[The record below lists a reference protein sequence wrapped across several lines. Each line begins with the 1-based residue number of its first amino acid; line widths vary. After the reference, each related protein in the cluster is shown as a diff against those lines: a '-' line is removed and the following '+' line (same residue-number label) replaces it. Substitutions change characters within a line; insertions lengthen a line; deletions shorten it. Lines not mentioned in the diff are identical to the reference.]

1 MKKRVAILIAASLI
15 LAACSSTQE
24 TATPEVT
31 TEVATEKIQI
41 VAGFYP
47 LAYAAEGVA
56 GDLAEVVS
64 LAGPGIEP
72 HDLELTPGDVA
83 KINDADLVVYIPEF
97 IPALDAVVKT
107 LDQSKVINATQ
118 GITLISGDSHSHEG
132 EEAHSEEEG
141 HSDEGEEAH
150 SEEEGHS
157 DESAT
162 DPHIWLNP
170 SNMVLIGNSIAKAL
184 SALTS
189 DSAIDENRSSFENGL
204 NALATDYTAKLA
216 NCSIKALVVSH
227 EAFGYIANAYG
238 FEQVGISGLSPEA
251 EPSPARLAEVAKIAK
266 AENATTIYYESLV
279 DPKVAKTLADELKIT
294 AEMLDP
300 LESPPASGDYL
311 SVMQQNLDT
320 LVKGQVC
327 S

>member
-1 MKKRVAILIAASLI
+1 MKKREATLIAASLI

-64 LAGPGIEP
+64 LAGPGVEP

-118 GITLISGDSHSHEG
+118 GITLISGDSHSH
-132 EEAHSEEEG
+132 
-141 HSDEGEEAH
+141 EGEEAH

>member
-1 MKKRVAILIAASLI
+1 MKKRIATLIAASLI

-24 TATPEVT
+24 TATPQET
-31 TEVATEKIQI
+31 TEVATKKIQI

-47 LAYAAEGVA
+47 LAYAAEGIA

-64 LAGPGIEP
+64 LAGPGVEP

-118 GITLISGDSHSHEG
+118 GIALISGDSHSH
-132 EEAHSEEEG
+132 
-141 HSDEGEEAH
+141 EGEEAH

-170 SNMVLIGNSIAKAL
+170 SNMVLIGNSIAQAL
-184 SALTS
+184 SAFTS
-189 DSAIDENRSSFENGL
+189 DSVIDENRSNFEN
-204 NALATDYTAKLA
+204 ALTTLASDYTAKLA

-227 EAFGYIANAYG
+227 EAFGYIADAYG

-279 DPKVAKTLADELKIT
+279 DPKVAKTLADELKIS

-311 SVMQQNLDT
+311 SVMAQNLDT

>member
-1 MKKRVAILIAASLI
+1 MKKRIATLIAASLI

-24 TATPEVT
+24 TATPQET
-31 TEVATEKIQI
+31 TEVATKKIQI

-47 LAYAAEGVA
+47 LAYAAEGIA

-64 LAGPGIEP
+64 LAGPGVEP

-132 EEAHSEEEG
+132 EES
-141 HSDEGEEAH
+141 H

-170 SNMVLIGNSIAKAL
+170 NNMVLIGNSIAKAL
-184 SALTS
+184 NALTS
-189 DSAIDENRSSFENGL
+189 DSAINENRSNFEN
-204 NALATDYTAKLA
+204 ALTTLASDYTAKLA

>member
-1 MKKRVAILIAASLI
+1 MKKRIATLIAASLI

-24 TATPEVT
+24 TATPQET
-31 TEVATEKIQI
+31 TEVATKKIQI

-47 LAYAAEGVA
+47 LAYAAEGIA

-64 LAGPGIEP
+64 LAGPGVEP

-141 HSDEGEEAH
+141 HSDE
-150 SEEEGHS
+150 
-157 DESAT
+157 SAT

-170 SNMVLIGNSIAKAL
+170 SNMVLIGNSIAQAL

-189 DSAIDENRSSFENGL
+189 DSAIDENRSNFEN
-204 NALATDYTAKLA
+204 ALTTLASDYTAKLA

-279 DPKVAKTLADELKIT
+279 DPKVAKTLADELKIS

>member
-1 MKKRVAILIAASLI
+1 MKKRVATLIAASLI

-64 LAGPGIEP
+64 LAGPGVEP

-118 GITLISGDSHSHEG
+118 GVTLISGDSHSH
-132 EEAHSEEEG
+132 
-141 HSDEGEEAH
+141 EGEEAH

>member
-1 MKKRVAILIAASLI
+1 MKKRIATLIAASLI

-24 TATPEVT
+24 TATPQET

-47 LAYAAEGVA
+47 LAYAAEGIA

-64 LAGPGIEP
+64 LAGPGVEP

-132 EEAHSEEEG
+132 EES
-141 HSDEGEEAH
+141 H

-170 SNMVLIGNSIAKAL
+170 NNMVLIGNSIAQAL

-189 DSAIDENRSSFENGL
+189 DSAINENRSSFEN
-204 NALATDYTAKLA
+204 ALTTLASDYTAKLA

-294 AEMLDP
+294 AKMLDP

-311 SVMQQNLDT
+311 SVMAQNLDT

>member
-1 MKKRVAILIAASLI
+1 MKKRVATLIAASLI

-64 LAGPGIEP
+64 LAGPGVEP

-141 HSDEGEEAH
+141 HSDE
-150 SEEEGHS
+150 
-157 DESAT
+157 SAT

-189 DSAIDENRSSFENGL
+189 NSAIDENRSSFENGL

>member
-1 MKKRVAILIAASLI
+1 MKKRVATLIAASLI

-64 LAGPGIEP
+64 LAGPGVEP

-118 GITLISGDSHSHEG
+118 GITLISGDSHSH
-132 EEAHSEEEG
+132 
-141 HSDEGEEAH
+141 EGEEAH

-279 DPKVAKTLADELKIT
+279 DPKVAKTLADELIIT

>member
-1 MKKRVAILIAASLI
+1 MKKRIATLIAASLI

-24 TATPEVT
+24 TATPQET

-47 LAYAAEGVA
+47 LAYAAEGIA

-64 LAGPGIEP
+64 LAGPGVEP

-132 EEAHSEEEG
+132 EET
-141 HSDEGEEAH
+141 H

-170 SNMVLIGNSIAKAL
+170 NNMVLIGNSIAKAL
-184 SALTS
+184 NALTS
-189 DSAIDENRSSFENGL
+189 DSAINENRSSFEN
-204 NALATDYTAKLA
+204 ALTTLASDYTAKLA

-279 DPKVAKTLADELKIT
+279 DPKVAKTLADELKIS

-311 SVMQQNLDT
+311 SVMAQNLDT

>member
-1 MKKRVAILIAASLI
+1 MKKRIATLIAASLI
-15 LAACSSTQE
+15 LTACSSTQE
-24 TATPEVT
+24 TATPEET

-41 VAGFYP
+41 VTGFYP
-47 LAYAAEGVA
+47 LAFAAEGVA

-64 LAGPGIEP
+64 LAGPGVEP

-141 HSDEGEEAH
+141 HSDE
-150 SEEEGHS
+150 
-157 DESAT
+157 SAT

-170 SNMVLIGNSIAKAL
+170 SNMVLIGNSIAQAL

-189 DSAIDENRSSFENGL
+189 DSAINENRSGFEN
-204 NALATDYTAKLA
+204 ALTTLASDYTAKLA

>member
-1 MKKRVAILIAASLI
+1 MKKRVATLIAASLI

-24 TATPEVT
+24 TATSEVT

-64 LAGPGIEP
+64 LAGPGVEP

-141 HSDEGEEAH
+141 HSDE
-150 SEEEGHS
+150 
-157 DESAT
+157 SAT

-170 SNMVLIGNSIAKAL
+170 SNMVLIGKSIAKAL

>member
-1 MKKRVAILIAASLI
+1 MKKRIGTLIAASLI

-24 TATPEVT
+24 TATPQET
-31 TEVATEKIQI
+31 TEVATKKIQI

-47 LAYAAEGVA
+47 LAYAAEGIA

-64 LAGPGIEP
+64 LAGPGVEP

-83 KINDADLVVYIPEF
+83 KINVADLVVYIPEF

-132 EEAHSEEEG
+132 EES
-141 HSDEGEEAH
+141 H

-170 SNMVLIGNSIAKAL
+170 SNMVLIGNSIAQAL

-189 DSAIDENRSSFENGL
+189 DSAINENRSSFEN
-204 NALATDYTAKLA
+204 ALTTLASDYTAKLA
-216 NCSIKALVVSH
+216 SCSIKALVVSH

-238 FEQVGISGLSPEA
+238 FGQVGISGLSPEA

>member
-1 MKKRVAILIAASLI
+1 
-15 LAACSSTQE
+15 
-24 TATPEVT
+24 
-31 TEVATEKIQI
+31 
-41 VAGFYP
+41 
-47 LAYAAEGVA
+47 
-56 GDLAEVVS
+56 
-64 LAGPGIEP
+64 
-72 HDLELTPGDVA
+72 
-83 KINDADLVVYIPEF
+83 
-97 IPALDAVVKT
+97 
-107 LDQSKVINATQ
+107 
-118 GITLISGDSHSHEG
+118 
-132 EEAHSEEEG
+132 
-141 HSDEGEEAH
+141 
-150 SEEEGHS
+150 
-157 DESAT
+157 
-162 DPHIWLNP
+162 
-170 SNMVLIGNSIAKAL
+170 MVLIGNSIAKAL

-189 DSAIDENRSSFENGL
+189 DSAIDVNRSSFENGL

>member
-1 MKKRVAILIAASLI
+1 MKKRIATLIAASLI

-24 TATPEVT
+24 TATPQET

-47 LAYAAEGVA
+47 LAYAAEGIA

-64 LAGPGIEP
+64 LSGPGVEP

-83 KINDADLVVYIPEF
+83 KINDSDLVVYIPEF

-132 EEAHSEEEG
+132 EEAHSEEK
-141 HSDEGEEAH
+141 
-150 SEEEGHS
+150 GHS

-170 SNMVLIGNSIAKAL
+170 SNMVLIGNSIAQAL
-184 SALTS
+184 STLTS
-189 DSAIDENRSSFENGL
+189 DSAINENRSSFEN
-204 NALATDYTAKLA
+204 ALTTLASDYTAKLA
-216 NCSIKALVVSH
+216 SCSIKALVVSH

>member
-1 MKKRVAILIAASLI
+1 MKKRIATLIAASLI

-24 TATPEVT
+24 TATPQET
-31 TEVATEKIQI
+31 TEVATKKIQI

-47 LAYAAEGVA
+47 LAYAAEGIA

-64 LAGPGIEP
+64 LAGPGVEP

-132 EEAHSEEEG
+132 EES
-141 HSDEGEEAH
+141 H

-170 SNMVLIGNSIAKAL
+170 NNMVLIGNSIAKAL
-184 SALTS
+184 NALTS
-189 DSAIDENRSSFENGL
+189 DLAIDENRSNFEN
-204 NALATDYTAKLA
+204 ALTTLASDYTAKLA

>member
-1 MKKRVAILIAASLI
+1 MKKRIATLIAASLI

-24 TATPEVT
+24 TATPQET

-47 LAYAAEGVA
+47 LAYAAEGIA

-64 LAGPGIEP
+64 LAGPGVEP

-97 IPALDAVVKT
+97 IPALDAVVKK

-141 HSDEGEEAH
+141 HSDE
-150 SEEEGHS
+150 
-157 DESAT
+157 SAT

-170 SNMVLIGNSIAKAL
+170 SNMVLIGNSIALAL

-189 DSAIDENRSSFENGL
+189 DSAINENRSNFEN
-204 NALATDYTAKLA
+204 ALTTLASDYTAKLA

>member
-1 MKKRVAILIAASLI
+1 MKKRIATLIAASLI

-24 TATPEVT
+24 TATPQET
-31 TEVATEKIQI
+31 TEVATKKIQI

-47 LAYAAEGVA
+47 LAYAAEGIA

-64 LAGPGIEP
+64 LAGPGVEP

-132 EEAHSEEEG
+132 EES
-141 HSDEGEEAH
+141 H

-170 SNMVLIGNSIAKAL
+170 NNMVLIGNSIAKAL
-184 SALTS
+184 NALTS
-189 DSAIDENRSSFENGL
+189 DSAINENRSSFEN
-204 NALATDYTAKLA
+204 ALTTLASDYTAKLA

-279 DPKVAKTLADELKIT
+279 DPKVAKTLADELKIS

-311 SVMQQNLDT
+311 SVMAQNLDT

>member
-1 MKKRVAILIAASLI
+1 MKKRVATLIAASLI

-118 GITLISGDSHSHEG
+118 GVTLISGDSHSH
-132 EEAHSEEEG
+132 
-141 HSDEGEEAH
+141 EGEEAH

>member
-1 MKKRVAILIAASLI
+1 MKNRIATLIAASLI

-24 TATPEVT
+24 TATPQET
-31 TEVATEKIQI
+31 TEVATKKIQI

-47 LAYAAEGVA
+47 LAYAAEGIA

-64 LAGPGIEP
+64 LAGPGVEP

-132 EEAHSEEEG
+132 EES
-141 HSDEGEEAH
+141 H

-170 SNMVLIGNSIAKAL
+170 NNMVLIGNSIAKAL
-184 SALTS
+184 NALTS
-189 DSAIDENRSSFENGL
+189 DSAIDENRSNFEN
-204 NALATDYTAKLA
+204 ALTTLASNYTAKLA

-311 SVMQQNLDT
+311 SVMQKNLDT

>member
-1 MKKRVAILIAASLI
+1 MKKRVVTLIAASLI

-64 LAGPGIEP
+64 LAGPGVEP

-118 GITLISGDSHSHEG
+118 GITLISGDSHSH
-132 EEAHSEEEG
+132 
-141 HSDEGEEAH
+141 EGEEAH

>member
-1 MKKRVAILIAASLI
+1 MKKRIATLIAASLI

-24 TATPEVT
+24 TATPQET
-31 TEVATEKIQI
+31 TEVATKKIQI

-47 LAYAAEGVA
+47 LAYAAEGIA

-64 LAGPGIEP
+64 LAGPGVEP

-83 KINDADLVVYIPEF
+83 KINDADLIVYIPEF

-141 HSDEGEEAH
+141 HSDE
-150 SEEEGHS
+150 
-157 DESAT
+157 SAT

-170 SNMVLIGNSIAKAL
+170 SNMVLIGNSIAQAL

-189 DSAIDENRSSFENGL
+189 DSAINENRSGFEN
-204 NALATDYTAKLA
+204 ALTTLASDYTAKLA

>member
-1 MKKRVAILIAASLI
+1 MEMKKRIATLIAASLI

-24 TATPEVT
+24 TATPQET
-31 TEVATEKIQI
+31 TEVATKKIQI

-47 LAYAAEGVA
+47 LAYAAEGIA

-64 LAGPGIEP
+64 LAGPGVEP

-141 HSDEGEEAH
+141 HSDE
-150 SEEEGHS
+150 
-157 DESAT
+157 SAT

-170 SNMVLIGNSIAKAL
+170 SNMVLIGNSIAQAL

-189 DSAIDENRSSFENGL
+189 DSAINENRSSFEN
-204 NALATDYTAKLA
+204 ALTTLASDYTTKLA

-279 DPKVAKTLADELKIT
+279 DPKVAKTLADELKIS

-311 SVMQQNLDT
+311 SVMAQNLDT

>member
-1 MKKRVAILIAASLI
+1 MKKRIATLIAASLI

-24 TATPEVT
+24 TATPQET
-31 TEVATEKIQI
+31 TEVATKKIQI

-47 LAYAAEGVA
+47 LAYAAEGIA

-64 LAGPGIEP
+64 LAGPGVEP

-141 HSDEGEEAH
+141 HSDE
-150 SEEEGHS
+150 
-157 DESAT
+157 SAT

-170 SNMVLIGNSIAKAL
+170 SNMVLIGNSIAQAL

-189 DSAIDENRSSFENGL
+189 DSAINENRSGFEN
-204 NALATDYTAKLA
+204 ALTTLTSDYTAKLA

>member
-1 MKKRVAILIAASLI
+1 MKKRIATLIAASLI

-24 TATPEVT
+24 TATPEET

-47 LAYAAEGVA
+47 LAYAAEGIA

-64 LAGPGIEP
+64 LAGPGVEP

-141 HSDEGEEAH
+141 HSDE
-150 SEEEGHS
+150 
-157 DESAT
+157 SAT

-170 SNMVLIGNSIAKAL
+170 SNMVLIGNSIAQAL

-189 DSAIDENRSSFENGL
+189 DSAINENRSGFEN
-204 NALATDYTAKLA
+204 ALTTLASDYTAKLA

>member
-1 MKKRVAILIAASLI
+1 MKKRIATLIAASLI
-15 LAACSSTQE
+15 LTACSSTQE
-24 TATPEVT
+24 TATPEET

-47 LAYAAEGVA
+47 LAFAAEGVA

-64 LAGPGIEP
+64 LAGPGVEP

-132 EEAHSEEEG
+132 EEV
-141 HSDEGEEAH
+141 H

-170 SNMVLIGNSIAKAL
+170 SNMVLIGNSIAQAL

-189 DSAIDENRSSFENGL
+189 DSAINENRSGFEN
-204 NALATDYTAKLA
+204 ALTTLASDYTAKLA

>member
-1 MKKRVAILIAASLI
+1 MKKRIATLIAASLI

-24 TATPEVT
+24 TATPQET
-31 TEVATEKIQI
+31 TEVATKKIQI

-47 LAYAAEGVA
+47 LAYAAEGIA

-64 LAGPGIEP
+64 LAGPGVEP

-141 HSDEGEEAH
+141 HSDE
-150 SEEEGHS
+150 
-157 DESAT
+157 SAT

-184 SALTS
+184 NALTS
-189 DSAIDENRSSFENGL
+189 DSAINENRSSFEN
-204 NALATDYTAKLA
+204 ALTTLASDYTAKLA

-311 SVMQQNLDT
+311 SVMAQNLDT

>member
-1 MKKRVAILIAASLI
+1 MKKRIATLIAASLI

-24 TATPEVT
+24 TATPQET
-31 TEVATEKIQI
+31 TEVATKKIQI

-47 LAYAAEGVA
+47 LAYAAEGIA

-64 LAGPGIEP
+64 LAGPGVEP

-132 EEAHSEEEG
+132 EES
-141 HSDEGEEAH
+141 H

-170 SNMVLIGNSIAKAL
+170 NNMVLIGNSIAKAL
-184 SALTS
+184 NALTS
-189 DSAIDENRSSFENGL
+189 DSAINENRSSFEN
-204 NALATDYTAKLA
+204 ALTTLASDYTAKLA

-279 DPKVAKTLADELKIT
+279 DPKVAKTLADELKIS

>member
-1 MKKRVAILIAASLI
+1 MKKRIATLIAASLI

-24 TATPEVT
+24 TATPQET

-47 LAYAAEGVA
+47 LAYAAEGIA

-64 LAGPGIEP
+64 LAGPGVEP

-118 GITLISGDSHSHEG
+118 GISLISGYSDSH
-132 EEAHSEEEG
+132 
-141 HSDEGEEAH
+141 EGEEAH

-170 SNMVLIGNSIAKAL
+170 SNMVLIGNSIAQAL

-189 DSAIDENRSSFENGL
+189 DSAINENRSSFEN
-204 NALATDYTAKLA
+204 ALTTLASDYTAKLA

-227 EAFGYIANAYG
+227 EAFGYIASAYG

-294 AEMLDP
+294 AVMLDP

>member
-1 MKKRVAILIAASLI
+1 MKKRIATLIAASLI

-24 TATPEVT
+24 TATPQET
-31 TEVATEKIQI
+31 IEVATEKIQI

-47 LAYAAEGVA
+47 LAYAAEGIA

-64 LAGPGIEP
+64 LAGPGVEP

-83 KINDADLVVYIPEF
+83 KINDADLVIYIPEF

-132 EEAHSEEEG
+132 EES
-141 HSDEGEEAH
+141 H

-170 SNMVLIGNSIAKAL
+170 SNMVLIGNSIAQAL
-184 SALTS
+184 YALTS
-189 DSAIDENRSSFENGL
+189 DSAINENRSSFEN
-204 NALATDYTAKLA
+204 ALTTLASDYTAKLA

>member
-1 MKKRVAILIAASLI
+1 MKKRVATLIAASLI

-64 LAGPGIEP
+64 LAGPGVEP

-118 GITLISGDSHSHEG
+118 GITLISGDSHSH
-132 EEAHSEEEG
+132 
-141 HSDEGEEAH
+141 EGEEAH

-311 SVMQQNLDT
+311 SVMQQNLVT

>member
-1 MKKRVAILIAASLI
+1 MKKRIATLIAASLI

-24 TATPEVT
+24 TATPQET
-31 TEVATEKIQI
+31 TEVATKKIQI

-47 LAYAAEGVA
+47 LAYAAEGIA

-64 LAGPGIEP
+64 LAGPGVEP

-141 HSDEGEEAH
+141 HSDE
-150 SEEEGHS
+150 
-157 DESAT
+157 SAT

-170 SNMVLIGNSIAKAL
+170 NNMVLIGNSIAKAL
-184 SALTS
+184 NALTS
-189 DSAIDENRSSFENGL
+189 DSAINENRSSFEN
-204 NALATDYTAKLA
+204 ALTTLASDYTAKLA
-216 NCSIKALVVSH
+216 SCSIKALVVSH

-311 SVMQQNLDT
+311 SVMAQNLDT

>member
-1 MKKRVAILIAASLI
+1 
-15 LAACSSTQE
+15 
-24 TATPEVT
+24 
-31 TEVATEKIQI
+31 
-41 VAGFYP
+41 
-47 LAYAAEGVA
+47 
-56 GDLAEVVS
+56 
-64 LAGPGIEP
+64 
-72 HDLELTPGDVA
+72 
-83 KINDADLVVYIPEF
+83 
-97 IPALDAVVKT
+97 
-107 LDQSKVINATQ
+107 
-118 GITLISGDSHSHEG
+118 
-132 EEAHSEEEG
+132 
-141 HSDEGEEAH
+141 
-150 SEEEGHS
+150 
-157 DESAT
+157 
-162 DPHIWLNP
+162 
-170 SNMVLIGNSIAKAL
+170 MVLIGNSIAKAL
-184 SALTS
+184 NALTS
-189 DSAIDENRSSFENGL
+189 DSAIDENRSNFEN
-204 NALATDYTAKLA
+204 ALTTLASDYTAKLA

>member
-1 MKKRVAILIAASLI
+1 MKKRIATLIAASLI
-15 LAACSSTQE
+15 LTACSSTQE
-24 TATPEVT
+24 TASPEET

-47 LAYAAEGVA
+47 LAFAAEGVA

-64 LAGPGIEP
+64 LAGPGVEP

-141 HSDEGEEAH
+141 HSDE
-150 SEEEGHS
+150 
-157 DESAT
+157 SAT

-170 SNMVLIGNSIAKAL
+170 SNMVLIGNSIAQAL

-189 DSAIDENRSSFENGL
+189 DSAINENRSGFEN
-204 NALATDYTAKLA
+204 ALTTLASDYTAKLA

>member
-1 MKKRVAILIAASLI
+1 MEMKKRIGTLIAASLI

-24 TATPEVT
+24 TATPEET
-31 TEVATEKIQI
+31 TEGATEKIQI

-47 LAYAAEGVA
+47 LAFAAEGVA

-64 LAGPGIEP
+64 LAGPGVEP

-83 KINDADLVVYIPEF
+83 KINDADLVIYIPEF

-118 GITLISGDSHSHEG
+118 GISLISGYSDSHEG
-132 EEAHSEEEG
+132 EEG
-141 HSDEGEEAH
+141 H

-184 SALTS
+184 NTLTS
-189 DSAIDENRSSFENGL
+189 ESAIDENRSSFENAL
-204 NALATDYTAKLA
+204 TTLATDYTTKLA

-227 EAFGYIANAYG
+227 EAFGYIADAYG

-279 DPKVAKTLADELKIT
+279 DPKVAKTLAVELKIS

-311 SVMQQNLDT
+311 SVMAQNLDT

>member
-1 MKKRVAILIAASLI
+1 MKNRIATLIAASLI

-24 TATPEVT
+24 TATPQET

-47 LAYAAEGVA
+47 LAYAAEGIA

-64 LAGPGIEP
+64 LAGPGVEP

-132 EEAHSEEEG
+132 EES
-141 HSDEGEEAH
+141 H

-170 SNMVLIGNSIAKAL
+170 SNMVLIGNSIAQAL

-189 DSAIDENRSSFENGL
+189 DSAINENRSSFEN
-204 NALATDYTAKLA
+204 ALTTLASDYTAKLA

>member
-1 MKKRVAILIAASLI
+1 MKKRIATLIAASLI

-24 TATPEVT
+24 TATPQET

-47 LAYAAEGVA
+47 LAYAAEGIA

-64 LAGPGIEP
+64 LAGPGVEP

-83 KINDADLVVYIPEF
+83 KINDADLVIYIPEF

-141 HSDEGEEAH
+141 HSDE
-150 SEEEGHS
+150 
-157 DESAT
+157 SAT

-170 SNMVLIGNSIAKAL
+170 SNMVLIGNSIAQAL
-184 SALTS
+184 STLTS
-189 DSAIDENRSSFENGL
+189 DSAINENRSNFEN
-204 NALATDYTAKLA
+204 ALTTLASDYTAKLA

>member
-1 MKKRVAILIAASLI
+1 MKKRIATLIAASLI
-15 LAACSSTQE
+15 LTACSSTQE
-24 TATPEVT
+24 TATPEET

-47 LAYAAEGVA
+47 LAFAAEGVA

-64 LAGPGIEP
+64 LAGPGVEP

-141 HSDEGEEAH
+141 HSDE
-150 SEEEGHS
+150 
-157 DESAT
+157 SAT

-170 SNMVLIGNSIAKAL
+170 SNMVLIGNSIAQAL

-189 DSAIDENRSSFENGL
+189 DSAINENRSGFEN
-204 NALATDYTAKLA
+204 ALTTLASDYTAKLA

-279 DPKVAKTLADELKIT
+279 DPKVAKTLADELKIS

>member
-1 MKKRVAILIAASLI
+1 MKKRIATLIAASLI

-24 TATPEVT
+24 TATPQET
-31 TEVATEKIQI
+31 TDVATEKIQI

-47 LAYAAEGVA
+47 LAYAAEGIA

-64 LAGPGIEP
+64 LAGPGVEP

-141 HSDEGEEAH
+141 HSDE
-150 SEEEGHS
+150 
-157 DESAT
+157 SAT

-170 SNMVLIGNSIAKAL
+170 SNMVLIGNSIAQAL

-189 DSAIDENRSSFENGL
+189 DSAINENRSSFEN
-204 NALATDYTAKLA
+204 ALTTLASDYTAKLA

>member
-1 MKKRVAILIAASLI
+1 MKKRIATLIAASLI
-15 LAACSSTQE
+15 LTACSSTQE
-24 TATPEVT
+24 TATPEET

-47 LAYAAEGVA
+47 LAFAAEGVA

-64 LAGPGIEP
+64 LAGPGVEP

-141 HSDEGEEAH
+141 HSDE
-150 SEEEGHS
+150 
-157 DESAT
+157 SAT

-170 SNMVLIGNSIAKAL
+170 SNMVLIGNSIAQAL

-189 DSAIDENRSSFENGL
+189 DSAINENRSGFEN
-204 NALATDYTAKLA
+204 ALTTLASDYTAKLA

-279 DPKVAKTLADELKIT
+279 DPKVAKTLADELKIA

-311 SVMQQNLDT
+311 SVMAQNLDT

>member
-1 MKKRVAILIAASLI
+1 MKKRIATLIAASLI
-15 LAACSSTQE
+15 LTACSSTQE
-24 TATPEVT
+24 TATPEET

-47 LAYAAEGVA
+47 LAFAAEGVA

-64 LAGPGIEP
+64 LAGPGVEP

-141 HSDEGEEAH
+141 HSDE
-150 SEEEGHS
+150 
-157 DESAT
+157 SAT

-170 SNMVLIGNSIAKAL
+170 SNMVLIGNSIAQAL

-189 DSAIDENRSSFENGL
+189 DSAINENRSGFEN
-204 NALATDYTAKLA
+204 ALTTLASDYTAKLA

-227 EAFGYIANAYG
+227 EAFGYIADAYG